1 MKTITLIIEG
11 VQKQFLDMENK
22 VLLLDDLGKKY
33 GETHVYYNLK
43 TPAEAIKLLCINYPE
58 FAKDLATSH
67 EQGIFYKVQ
76 QVDIDLE
83 LSDLILPLGSHDL
96 VVTPVISGSGDVGNV
111 LLGLAIIGFTG
122 GLGAAGFGGALIG
135 NTGLTGLAAIT
146 ANVGSAIG
154 VSLVLQGVTGLLSPQ
169 PTLSSGMDSEGSFTN
184 FTSGPA
190 SLEKG
195 ADGKQSY
202 AYTGATNS
210 TGLGKTIPVAYGK
223 VLAGSLLIGAKI
235 ETQTTSKTNIKF
247 FRNPNINTFTLNG
260 DKIKNV
266 FTDAGGIE
274 VKKKKITANIGKKNG
289 TKYYKKEKTVNLLF
303 NDDEQSL
310 VTGVT
315 NPDDNSTGTIQAN
328 SKKKA
333 KRASR
338 AFCVAF
344 RIKGLIDR
352 LAGDDTAFIDGF
364 ITYQV
369 IIKAAGSNNI
379 VGQHQ
384 MTIQGLMK
392 KQQGLQYIVKTP
404 FVTFGDVGK
413 YRAFVKIIDFSVLD
427 THCSFSVQEIGMGL
441 I

>member
-289 TKYYKKEKTVNLLF
+289 TKYYKKKKTVNLLF